1 MPGNSSRGGP
11 SPRPEG
17 NLPLTLLG
25 AAAALI
31 LLSWV
36 VGELAS
42 LLVNHRTVGT
52 IAQAPVALAGFA
64 DPSDPGRW
72 ASVSAVTYYACLM
85 LVIGLVSLPGW
96 LVFGRWLGRNKAPA
110 HANPTRK
117 GYAQASEAGGRPGG
131 FEPGYDLWLGFGA
144 GRPVRGSGDRQG
156 SGIIGPAGSG
166 KTTGLI
172 VPQILT
178 WHGPA
183 VVTSTKLD
191 TFDLTWRQ
199 RRGVADDSGGLQVL
213 DFSDDPEVYGGQAKV
228 IGWDPTDG
236 CEDVGVCTRRG
247 NALMDAAPDVRGGS
261 GDAQFWKDGAKVI
274 VWAYFHA
281 AALEEGGIRQVLR
294 WVARQE
300 VEEVARIISDRQT
313 AGQPWVVALR
323 GKRASEARQTVS
335 SFYETATTALMAFQN
350 PAVLDRSQGARF
362 DVAGFLRSNSTLY
375 VVDPAGEGRASP
387 TAPMTA
393 AFIEWIVDRAY
404 VQARRSSGRVLE
416 RRLLLALDEV
426 ANIAPIPSLTSVI
439 SQGASQG
446 VHVSWAIQNPGQL
459 RARYGSDQLDTILT
473 NTRYKVLFGGLI
485 DDGVLASLS
494 RLHGE
499 YEDVEESRNGDGSRQ
514 RRPITRPV
522 LPVETLARY
531 PQGQAVL
538 LHRGRAVHL
547 EVPPAPT
554 VPRLRMM
561 IEGPCACPAGRCSP
575 AIDPQHNVE
584 EVAVAGERD
593 R

>member
-1 MPGNSSRGGP
+1 MAANWRRGGP
-11 SPRPEG
+11 FQRSDG
-17 NLPLTLLG
+17 NLPLILLG
-25 AAAALI
+25 AAAVLI
-31 LLSWV
+31 LLLWV
-36 VGELAS
+36 AGELAA
-42 LLVNHRTVGT
+42 LLVNHHPVGT
-52 IAQAPVALAGFA
+52 IAGAPAALTGFVH
-64 DPSDPGRW
+64 PGDPGRW
-72 ASVSAVTYYACLM
+72 ASVGPVAYYSCLLLVT
-85 LVIGLVSLPGW
+85 GLAGVPAW
-96 LVFGRWLGRNKAPA
+96 LASERWLGRSRAPA
-110 HANPTRK
+110 HANPARR
-117 GYAQASEAGGRPGG
+117 GYARAPEAGGRPGG
-131 FEPGYDLWLGFGA
+131 FEPGYDLWLGFED

-156 SGIIGPAGSG
+156 SGTIGPAGSG

-178 WHGPA
+178 WRGPA

-191 TFDLTWRQ
+191 TFDMTWRQ
-199 RRGVADDSGGLQVL
+199 RRRLAGEGGGLQVL
-213 DFSDDPEVYGGQAKV
+213 DFSDDADVYDDQAAV

-236 CEDVGVCTRRG
+236 CEEVGVCTRRG

-281 AALEEGGIRQVLR
+281 AALDGGGIRLVLR

-300 VEEVARIISDRQT
+300 VEEVARIVSDHET
-313 AGQPWVVALR
+313 AGHPWVVALR

-350 PAVLDRSQGARF
+350 PAVLERSQGARF
-362 DVAGFLRSNSTLY
+362 DVARFLESNSTLY

-387 TAPMTA
+387 TAPITA

-404 VQARRSSGRVLE
+404 LLARRSPGRELE

-439 SQGASQG
+439 SQGAGQG

-459 RARYGSDQLDTILT
+459 RARYGGDQLDTILT
-473 NTRYKVLFGGLI
+473 NTRYKVLFGGLM

-499 YEDVEESRNGDGSRQ
+499 YEDVEESRNGDGSKQ
-514 RRPITRPV
+514 RRPVTRPV

-531 PQGQAVL
+531 PRGQAVL

-554 VPRLRMM
+554 VAQLRTM
-561 IEGPCACPAGRCSP
+561 IDAPVSTRPAPVAEASSP
-575 AIDPQHNVE
+575 GG
-584 EVAVAGERD
+584 AGED
-593 R
+593 LTPQEDKGE